1 MEYKKKI
8 FLVFVIL
15 SLITC
20 SKENSEESNDCYQT
34 IDGVF
39 ADEKYCD
46 GEPGFILIEVYGED
60 FIGQNPL
67 SFFYDGLVIKEGNII
82 ALDIKQFRVL
92 IDSPVE
98 NGTLEVSSGDGCI
111 DSYDILC
118 Q

>member
-1 MEYKKKI
+1 MKKKI
-8 FLVFVIL
+8 ILVFTIL

-20 SKENSEESNDCYQT
+20 SKENSEETNDCYQI

-46 GEPGFILIEVYGED
+46 GEPGFILIEVSGED
-60 FIGQNPL
+60 FIGQTPL

-82 ALDIKQFRVL
+82 ALDINQFSVL
-92 IDSPVE
+92 IDSPIE